1 MNIYLRTDSSLSI
14 GSGHVIRCLNLAK
27 ALRKSGAQCFFISK
41 NHRGNIIDKI
51 IQEGFST
58 KVITVD
64 NKSDAYIRNE
74 KFWLNGSQGD
84 DASQF
89 ISLIEEQGQEP
100 DIIIVDHYSLDKE
113 WEKVVK
119 QHFSNARLVVIDD
132 LCNRPHFCD
141 LLIDQTYQRRPEEYV
156 FLNENNG
163 TVLAGTKFA
172 LLDPLFS
179 GLRKQSIAC
188 KEKVDHPKTLMLT
201 MGGVDAHNITGK
213 VLQYLTQTA
222 FKNIDKITV
231 ILGTA
236 FPYREEIHALAAK
249 TNYNIEVLTNVK
261 NMAELM
267 LEHDF
272 AIGALGGTTWERC
285 TMALPAVNIAIAD
298 NQLTIAENLANSG
311 AIVLYADNFNK
322 DEFVDAVQYLFTH
335 YHEQRIVVTDMCD
348 GLGLF
353 RDIQEIIPV
362 PAKDGINVTL
372 RLATQEDI
380 NFVFQLQ
387 CEPHTRKFARNQNI
401 PSFESH
407 VSWMAHKLNDDKSEF
422 YIIEHG
428 SSCGVLRLDPVSHV
442 SAKYELSI
450 FLTAKDQGKGIASAA
465 IKRALM
471 VHNGDTILATV
482 LPGNNASHQL
492 FERLGFIKISPDQY
506 ISEKNNA

>member
-27 ALRKSGAQCFFISK
+27 VLRKSGAQCFFISK

-58 KVITVD
+58 KIITID
-64 NKSDAYIRNE
+64 NTSDAYIRDE
-74 KFWLNGSQGD
+74 KFWLNGSQRD
-84 DASQF
+84 DALQF
-89 ISLIEEQGQEP
+89 ISLIEEQDQHP

-113 WEKVVK
+113 WEEIVK
-119 QHFSNARLVVIDD
+119 KRFSSARLVVIDD
-132 LCNRPHFCD
+132 LCNRHHFCD
-141 LLIDQTYQRRPEEYV
+141 LLIDQTYQRRPEEYAS
-156 FLNENNG
+156 LNENNG
-163 TVLAGTKFA
+163 LVLAGTKFA
-172 LLDPLFS
+172 LLNPLFA

-188 KEKVDHPKTLMLT
+188 KEKVDYPKTLMLT

-213 VLQYLTQTA
+213 VLEYLAQAA

-231 ILGTA
+231 ILGSA
-236 FPYREEIHALAAK
+236 FPHRDEIYALAAK
-249 TNYNIEVLTNVK
+249 SNYNVEVLTNVT

-267 LEHDF
+267 LGHDF

-298 NQLTIAENLANSG
+298 NQLTIAKNLSNSG
-311 AIVLYADNFNK
+311 AIVLYADNFKK
-322 DEFVDAVQYLFTH
+322 DEFVNAVQHLFER
-335 YHEQRIVVTDMCD
+335 YHEQRILVTDICD

-380 NFVFQLQ
+380 NFVYQLQ
-387 CEPHTRKFARNQNI
+387 CEPHTRKFARNPDI
-401 PSFESH
+401 PSFGNH
-407 VSWMAHKLNDDKSEF
+407 VVWMTRKLNDDKSQF

-428 SSCGVLRLDPVSHV
+428 SSCGVLRLDPIRHA
-442 SAKYELSI
+442 SAKYEISI
-450 FLTAKDQGKGIASAA
+450 FLTASVQGKGVASAA
-465 IKRALM
+465 IKRTLIL
-471 VHNGDTILATV
+471 HNGDTILATV
-482 LPGNNASHQL
+482 LPENYASHQL
-492 FERLGFIKISPDQY
+492 FDRLGFIKISPDEY
-506 ISEKNNA
+506 ISEKK

>member
-27 ALRKSGAQCFFISK
+27 ALRKSDAQCFFISK

-58 KVITVD
+58 KVITID
-64 NKSDAYIRNE
+64 NKSEAYIRDE
-74 KFWLNGSQGD
+74 RFWLNGSQAD

-89 ISLIEEQGQEP
+89 ISLIEEQEQDP

-113 WEKVVK
+113 WEKRVK
-119 QHFSNARLVVIDD
+119 HRFSDARLVVIDD

-141 LLIDQTYQRRPEEYV
+141 LLIDQTYQRRPEEYA
-156 FLNENNG
+156 FLNENKG

-172 LLDPLFS
+172 LLNPLFS
-179 GLRKQSIAC
+179 GLRKQSIER
-188 KEKVDHPKTLMLT
+188 KEKVDYPKTLMLT
-201 MGGVDAHNITGK
+201 MGGVDVNNITGK
-213 VLQYLTQTA
+213 VLEYLTQTT
-222 FKNIDKITV
+222 FKNIEKITV
-231 ILGTA
+231 ILGVA
-236 FPYREEIHALAAK
+236 FPHREEIQAIASKSH
-249 TNYNIEVLTNVK
+249 YNVDVLTNVN

-267 LEHDF
+267 LVHDF

-298 NQLTIAENLANSG
+298 NQLTIAENLSNSG
-311 AIVLYADNFNK
+311 AIVLYADNFSK
-322 DEFVDAVQYLFTH
+322 DEFLDAVQYLFAH
-335 YHEQRIVVTDMCD
+335 YHEQRILATGMCD

-353 RDIQEIIPV
+353 RGIQEMMPV
-362 PAKDGINVTL
+362 TAKDGINVTL

-380 NFVFQLQ
+380 HFVYQLQ
-387 CEPHTRKFARNQNI
+387 CEPHTRKFARNPDI
-401 PSFESH
+401 PSFENH
-407 VSWMAHKLNDDKSEF
+407 ILWMVNKLNDAISRF
-422 YIIEHG
+422 YIIEHS

-442 SAKYELSI
+442 SAKYEISI
-450 FLTAKDQGKGIASAA
+450 FLTAKAQGKGIASAA

-471 VHNGDTILATV
+471 LHNGDTILATV
-482 LPGNNASHQL
+482 LPENYASHQL
-492 FERLGFIKISPDQY
+492 FERLGFIKISPDEY